1 MMAAPTG
8 SAADPR
14 CGLCHEARWQVWAHP
29 YWSLYLND
37 NQNLLGKVMLVLN
50 RHCESVPELTPEEW
64 MQLRV
69 EVHDAELAL
78 DRLFRPDH
86 FNLMFLMNLDRHVHL
101 HVVPRYR
108 TARTYAG
115 EDFADRDYGSL
126 ATTAARRMTDEWLN
140 GLVGDLRD
148 ALERPER

>member
-1 MMAAPTG
+1 MG

-37 NQNLLGKVMLVLN
+37 NQNLLGKVLLALN
-50 RHCESVPELTPEEW
+50 RHCESVLEVTLDEW

-69 EVHDAELAL
+69 EVRDAQLTL
-78 DRLFRPDH
+78 DRLFRPDRY
-86 FNLMFLMNLDRHVHL
+86 NLMFLMNLDRHVHL

-115 EDFADRDYGSL
+115 EVFDDPDFGSL
-126 ATTAARRMTDEWLN
+126 ATTPAKRMTDEWLN
-140 GLVGDLRD
+140 RLVGDLRETREIVRS
-148 ALERPER
+148 ERNLK